1 MTPDATAG
9 EGSGR
14 NSSGT
19 VPLLCSRGYGE
30 SSEGNYGRPWSAPDA
45 MRIEPE
51 EARIADKARTPW
63 LPSLVGF
70 ISSAVSHDRGAVV
83 AVDAARWHPTAPN
96 SLDFAYRSGSAPVSF
111 SRRSL
116 ALCSTAKST
125 ADLAEP
131 LGRPRC
137 SHSPPPCLFPP
148 CHFHLTLILPSA
160 SSAGQPSWTCWS
172 GAPSRV
178 RTTAPST
185 PRVHDGHAPPGL
197 RARQG

>member
-1 MTPDATAG
+1 MLQPSG

-19 VPLLCSRGYGE
+19 VPLLCSRGYVE
-30 SSEGNYGRPWSAPDA
+30 SSEGNYRRPWSAPASEQPPRRRAPLTIDA

-70 ISSAVSHDRGAVV
+70 ISSAVSQDRGAVV

-125 ADLAEP
+125 TDLAP
-131 LGRPRC
+131 LPPSRSAGRDA
-137 SHSPPPCLFPP
+137 
-148 CHFHLTLILPSA
+148 LTLHRPA
-160 SSAGQPSWTCWS
+160 SSLPAT
-172 GAPSRV
+172 
-178 RTTAPST
+178 ST
-185 PRVHDGHAPPGL
+185 QR
-197 RARQG
+197 